1 MFFSPLKQTVHRCS
15 RAHVVLVQRCINEV
29 LKSRKCLVRG
39 LSSEGA
45 KCRIE
50 SPPHAPARSGL
61 LTAVFFFFI
70 CYKLCGPV
78 IRQFKDK
85 VMSALGC
92 NKPLSLRPACVIRVF
107 ARHQPEQLNLHA
119 KALCTDNVA
128 CFLKIEGDTHT
139 QCDLLLLTTEN
150 FLPADRGAFVEGGQL
165 VLALHQ
171 AGGETCSTPIVGV
184 STTADER
191 V

>member
-1 MFFSPLKQTVHRCS
+1 
-15 RAHVVLVQRCINEV
+15 
-29 LKSRKCLVRG
+29 
-39 LSSEGA
+39 
-45 KCRIE
+45 
-50 SPPHAPARSGL
+50 
-61 LTAVFFFFI
+61 
-70 CYKLCGPV
+70 
-78 IRQFKDK
+78 
-85 VMSALGC
+85 MSALGC

-128 CFLKIEGDTHT
+128 CFLEIEGDTHT